1 MRSNPI
7 ARRVTLAV
15 MFLVAASLTGCDEA
29 SITDP
34 EISGGGQELVLDFE
48 RFATDVAPIFTNRGC
63 DNLAC
68 HGGGIRGTFQ
78 LSPASA
84 KDADFDFEQA
94 SLQVDPVNRD
104 ASSLL
109 LKPLSE
115 IAGGLPHAGD
125 GPTTTINSVDD
136 PDYATLRAWIQ
147 EGELR

>member
-1 MRSNPI
+1 MRSNTI
-7 ARRVTLAV
+7 ARRLTFAVTCLVVVPLA
-15 MFLVAASLTGCDEA
+15 ACDEA

-34 EISGGGQELVLDFE
+34 EIAGGGQEIVLDFE
-48 RFATDVAPIFTNRGC
+48 RFEADVVTIFTERGC

-125 GPTTTINSVDD
+125 GPTTTMNSVDD

>member
-1 MRSNPI
+1 MCSNI
-7 ARRVTLAV
+7 LARRVTLVV
-15 MFLVAASLTGCDEA
+15 MFLVAAPLAGCDEA

-34 EISGGGQELVLDFE
+34 EIPGGGQELVLDFE
-48 RFATDVAPIFTNRGC
+48 RFAADVAPIFTNRGC

-78 LSPASA
+78 LSPNSA
-84 KDADFDFEQA
+84 KDAEFDFEQA
-94 SLQVDPVNRD
+94 ALQVDPLDRD

-115 IAGGLPHAGD
+115 IAGGVPHAGD
-125 GPTTTINSVDD
+125 GPTTTMNSVED
-136 PDYATLRAWIQ
+136 PDYATLRTWIQ

>member
-1 MRSNPI
+1 MHPNAL
-7 ARRVTLAV
+7 ARRFVAAV
-15 MFLVAASLTGCDEA
+15 ILLVALPLGACDEA

-34 EISGGGQELVLDFE
+34 EIAGGGQELVLDYESFE
-48 RFATDVAPIFTNRGC
+48 TNVAPIFTARGC

-78 LSPASA
+78 LSPTSA
-84 KDADFDFEQA
+84 KDPAFDFEQA
-94 SLQVDPVNRD
+94 SLQVDPLDR
-104 ASSLL
+104 ASSTLL

-125 GPTTTINSVDD
+125 GPTTTMNSVDE
-136 PDYATLRAWIQ
+136 PDYATLRTWIE